1 MIRKF
6 GLIGKTLQHS
16 FSPKY
21 FTEKFKNENINA
33 QYLPY
38 ELEDISMV
46 TNLLTLD
53 GLIGFNVTI
62 PYKEKI
68 IDYLDELGEEAAELS
83 AVNTVHISDGRVIG
97 YNTDVYGFRISLL
110 TFLGDLNWDFK
121 ALILGTGGA
130 SKAVAWVLNDLAI
143 DHLFVSRSKGD
154 LRYNEITQD
163 LMNSHKLIINTTPL
177 GTYPDTLSMPDIPID
192 YITENHYI
200 FDLVYNPPATKL
212 LRMAKQKGAMV
223 RNGAEMLQLQADAS
237 WLIWNKNKD
246 LS

>member
-1 MIRKF
+1 M
-6 GLIGKTLQHS
+6 
-16 FSPKY
+16 
-21 FTEKFKNENINA
+21 
-33 QYLPY
+33 
-38 ELEDISMV
+38 
-46 TNLLTLD
+46 
-53 GLIGFNVTI
+53 
-62 PYKEKI
+62 
-68 IDYLDELGEEAAELS
+68 
-83 AVNTVHISDGRVIG
+83 
-97 YNTDVYGFRISLL
+97 
-110 TFLGDLNWDFK
+110 
-121 ALILGTGGA
+121 
-130 SKAVAWVLNDLAI
+130 
-143 DHLFVSRSKGD
+143 SRSKGD

-246 LS
+246 LSCLLYTSPSPRDS